1 MQVYY
6 DKDADLS
13 IVQNRKI
20 AVIGYGSQGHAHA
33 NNLRDS
39 GVGQVIVGLRA
50 GSGSRVKAE
59 NAAFEVAEAAE
70 AAADADLVMMLTPD
84 ELQPALYR
92 DHIEPNLK
100 EGAALAF
107 AHGFNIHFELI
118 EPRADLDVI
127 MIAPKGPGHTVR
139 STYVAGNGVPS
150 LIAIAQDAT
159 GQAKNLALSYAC
171 AIGAGRAAIIETSFR
186 EETETDLFGEQ
197 AVLCGGSA
205 ALVQAGFETLVEA
218 GYAPEMAYFECLH
231 ELKLIVDLFYEGGDA
246 NMWYSVSNSA
256 EYGGLTRGSRIVT
269 DETKAEMKRML
280 HEIQSGQFAREF
292 VTENQAGAPGIKARR
307 RLTAAHQ
314 IEAVGERLRGM
325 MPWIQENRL
334 VDRTKN

>member
-231 ELKLIVDLFYEGGDA
+231 ELKLIVDLFYEGGVA
-246 NMWYSVSNSA
+246 NMWYSVSNTA

>member
-13 IVQNRKI
+13 IVQNKK
-20 AVIGYGSQGHAHA
+20 VVVVGYGSPGHAHA

-39 GVGQVIVGLRA
+39 SVEQLVVALRT
-50 GSGSRVKAE
+50 GSGSRIKAE
-59 NAAFEVAEAAE
+59 NAGFGVAEAAQ
-70 AAADADLVMMLTPD
+70 AAADADLVMILTPD

-118 EPRADLDVI
+118 EPREDLDVI

-159 GQAKNLALSYAC
+159 GQAKNLALSYGC
-171 AIGAGRAAIIETSFR
+171 AIGAGRAGIIETTFR

-231 ELKLIVDLFYEGGDA
+231 ELKLIVDLYYEGGVA
-246 NMWYSVSNSA
+246 NMWYSVSNTA

-280 HEIQSGQFAREF
+280 EEIQSGVFAREF
-292 VTENQAGAPGIKARR
+292 VGENQAGAPGIKARR

-314 IEAVGERLRGM
+314 LETVGAKLRGM

-334 VDRTKN
+334 VDRAKN